1 MKPSVFVHSWTPDDV
16 LAELG
21 RHYDVDYAN
30 MFELGIL
37 PGEEIVARAAGKD
50 GLVILLAPVPRAV
63 FEDNAGTLKVCASV
77 SVGTDNI
84 DVAAATEA
92 GVLVTNTAGVL
103 DDAVADMA
111 MGLLLA
117 IGRRVVEADRY
128 VRAGLFQTSGFEL
141 FWGATVKGET
151 LGIIGMGR
159 IGRQVA
165 ARAKGFGL
173 DILYDNRNRLD
184 PALEAD
190 ANATY
195 CPLDELLQRAK
206 YVILLTPLTPETH
219 HMINADR
226 LSLMRD
232 DGYLINISRGP
243 VVEEEALIEALNGG
257 LIAGAALDV
266 YENEPN
272 FAPALAELDNV
283 VLTPHI
289 GSGTVEVRHNMV
301 RLAAKNLI
309 AVLSGEPALN
319 PINAPD

>member
-37 PGEEIVARAAGKD
+37 PEEEIVARAAGKD

-117 IGRRVVEADRY
+117 IDR
-128 VRAGLFQTSGFEL
+128 LT
-141 FWGATVKGET
+141 
-151 LGIIGMGR
+151 
-159 IGRQVA
+159 
-165 ARAKGFGL
+165 
-173 DILYDNRNRLD
+173 RLD
-184 PALEAD
+184 HD
-190 ANATY
+190 
-195 CPLDELLQRAK
+195 
-206 YVILLTPLTPETH
+206 I
-219 HMINADR
+219 
-226 LSLMRD
+226 
-232 DGYLINISRGP
+232 
-243 VVEEEALIEALNGG
+243 
-257 LIAGAALDV
+257 AALLAPVRDV
-266 YENEPN
+266 AFLTFHDAYLYFERRYGLAGIGAVAVRVGQPQSARHVAELRVRIRDASVRCLFIEPE
-272 FAPALAELDNV
+272 FAPALVD
-283 VLTPHI
+283 T
-289 GSGTVEVRHNMV
+289 
-301 RLAAKNLI
+301 LI
-309 AVLSGEPALN
+309 EGMHVTFPALD
-319 PINAPD
+319 PLGSAVTPGPEAYATMLRADARTIADCLGAGR

>member
-37 PGEEIVARAAGKD
+37 PEEEIVARAAGKD

-117 IGRRVVEADRY
+117 IGRRANVD
-128 VRAGLFQTSGFEL
+128 
-141 FWGATVKGET
+141 
-151 LGIIGMGR
+151 
-159 IGRQVA
+159 
-165 ARAKGFGL
+165 GL
-173 DILYDNRNRLD
+173 D
-184 PALEAD
+184 LEAAGIESSPRGITVD
-190 ANATY
+190 ASLRTSNRRIFAIGDVVGPYPFTHMASYQAGIVIRRALFRLPAKVDYRAVPWVTY
-195 CPLDELLQRAK
+195 TDPELAH
-206 YVILLTPLTPETH
+206 VGLTE
-219 HMINADR
+219 A
-226 LSLMRD
+226 
-232 DGYLINISRGP
+232 
-243 VVEEEALIEALNGG
+243 EALDQDAS
-257 LIAGAALDV
+257 V
-266 YENEPN
+266 R
-272 FAPALAELDNV
+272 
-283 VLTPHI
+283 VLT
-289 GSGTVEVRHNMV
+289 SSFAENDR
-301 RLAAKNLI
+301 AQA
-309 AVLSGEPALN
+309 
-319 PINAPD
+319 